1 RVATAGQVG
10 AASGRGRRPGR
21 APVVRAEHEARRAG
35 QVREQPGGRVDVD
48 RPVGGDVDAGLAPIE
63 AGGVHGGAEAA
74 GAAPRRRL
82 YLRLGDRVFHTDHEE
97 WGEGAVV
104 EEMTSVLEGGTCL
117 VRVMFA
123 DGRQRTFHN
132 DLESDLCCYFFGVRK
147 QWRGA
152 AGVVLEPEAP
162 RARAPRRR
170 LP

>member
-1 RVATAGQVG
+1 ML
-10 AASGRGRRPGR
+10 P
-21 APVVRAEHEARRAG
+21 
-35 QVREQPGGRVDVD
+35 
-48 RPVGGDVDAGLAPIE
+48 
-63 AGGVHGGAEAA
+63 
-74 GAAPRRRL
+74 RL
-82 YLRLGDRVFHTDHEE
+82 YLRLGDRVFHTGHEE

-152 AGVVLEPEAP
+152 AGGLLAP
-162 RARAPRRR
+162 GAPPQPWPPGPRPVGRGGGGWRR
-170 LP
+170 PGPGV

>member
-1 RVATAGQVG
+1 LG
-10 AASGRGRRPGR
+10 SGRWPYGRGAWYPGW
-21 APVVRAEHEARRAG
+21 
-35 QVREQPGGRVDVD
+35 
-48 RPVGGDVDAGLAPIE
+48 
-63 AGGVHGGAEAA
+63 HG
-74 GAAPRRRL
+74 PRRTRYTAPMPPRL

-147 QWRGA
+147 Q
-152 AGVVLEPEAP
+152 
-162 RARAPRRR
+162 PRRR
-170 LP
+170 LS

>member
-1 RVATAGQVG
+1 MGERGEKKGGIESPGFGSRHRPPPVG
-10 AASGRGRRPGR
+10 
-21 APVVRAEHEARRAG
+21 VVRAG
-35 QVREQPGGRVDVD
+35 TGRWTGYTASM
-48 RPVGGDVDAGLAPIE
+48 PA
-63 AGGVHGGAEAA
+63 
-74 GAAPRRRL
+74 RL
-82 YLRLGDRVFHTDHEE
+82 YLRLGDRVCHTEHEE

-152 AGVVLEPEAP
+152 AGALLEPEAP
-162 RARAPRRR
+162 RGRAPRRR

>member
-1 RVATAGQVG
+1 M
-10 AASGRGRRPGR
+10 P
-21 APVVRAEHEARRAG
+21 P
-35 QVREQPGGRVDVD
+35 
-48 RPVGGDVDAGLAPIE
+48 
-63 AGGVHGGAEAA
+63 
-74 GAAPRRRL
+74 RL
-82 YLRLGDRVFHTDHEE
+82 YLRLGDRVHHADHEE

-152 AGVVLEPEAP
+152 AGALFEREAP
-162 RARAPRRR
+162 GSGSGRPQGSVRGMRSLASVRCVSGLTQGTPSAHGCGMPCSSASS
-170 LP
+170 

>member
-1 RVATAGQVG
+1 M
-10 AASGRGRRPGR
+10 P
-21 APVVRAEHEARRAG
+21 P
-35 QVREQPGGRVDVD
+35 
-48 RPVGGDVDAGLAPIE
+48 
-63 AGGVHGGAEAA
+63 
-74 GAAPRRRL
+74 RL

-152 AGVVLEPEAP
+152 AGGVLEAEAP
-162 RARAPRRR
+162 PARAARRRLPGGGGGGARAPRA
-170 LP
+170 PGGGAGGGGA

>member
-1 RVATAGQVG
+1 M
-10 AASGRGRRPGR
+10 P
-21 APVVRAEHEARRAG
+21 P
-35 QVREQPGGRVDVD
+35 
-48 RPVGGDVDAGLAPIE
+48 
-63 AGGVHGGAEAA
+63 
-74 GAAPRRRL
+74 RL
-82 YLRLGDRVFHTDHEE
+82 YLRLGDRVHHTDHEE

-152 AGVVLEPEAP
+152 AGGLPPPPRPPRPPPPPPAP
-162 RARAPRRR
+162 PGGGPPCPAPRRPPR
-170 LP
+170 